1 MIDGQLFRRL
11 RQDRPDMGRW
21 LMPNAVFGA
30 VVAIGLVAMAVIG
43 SSQSRVTQVATA
55 TSAAPGTPQR

>member
-21 LMPNAVFGA
+21 LTANAVFGA
-30 VVAIGLVAMAVIG
+30 IVAAGLVAMAVIG
-43 SSQSRVTQVATA
+43 SSQYPITQVATA
-55 TSAAPGTPQR
+55 TSAATGAPQR